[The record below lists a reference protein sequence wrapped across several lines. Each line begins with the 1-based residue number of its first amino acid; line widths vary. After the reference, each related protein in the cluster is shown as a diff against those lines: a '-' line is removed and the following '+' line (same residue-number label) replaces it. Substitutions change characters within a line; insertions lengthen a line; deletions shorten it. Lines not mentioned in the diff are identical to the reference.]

1 MSSETNKKFIQEYLD
16 ALRKDKSPATLD
28 KYINDEQLVQHI
40 EMFESALPG
49 YWIEAEDLIAEGD
62 RVAMRGIVHGVHNG
76 SLMGIPPTGKA
87 IRISGFLIYRIAD
100 NKIVEHWMLADMPAL
115 LQQIGAM
122 PVQSHA

>member
-16 ALRKDKSPATLD
+16 ALRTDKSPATLD
-28 KYINDEQLVQHI
+28 KYINDEHLVQHI

-62 RVAMRGIVHGVHNG
+62 RVAMRGTVHGVHNG

-87 IRISGFLIYRIAD
+87 IHISGFLIYRIAD